1 MIKRI
6 MVIIAMLALAF
17 SVSAQ
22 TLKDG
27 KYFAQDSAFA
37 STGWKDQVVLE
48 IKGGKIS
55 SVNWNGIGNQGLEDK
70 KTVAASGRYG
80 MKKVAKQGEWD
91 VQAKNVEDFL
101 LKVQDPSKISLNDK
115 GKTDAI
121 TGASMTVS
129 GFVNLVDKALAAG
142 PVAKGMYSKDGWFYS
157 SAADF
162 DSSGWKSNVLATV
175 VNGTVVDIM
184 WNGISKDTKKKSKLV
199 EAVSG
204 KYGMGKVAKLGEWNV
219 QAEKVQSGLLK
230 VQDPAKIVV
239 NAKGKADAI
248 TGVSIT
254 VSDFFTLSAEALGK
268 AK

>member
-1 MIKRI
+1 MIKRFMMI
-6 MVIIAMLALAF
+6 VTMLALAF

-27 KYFAQDSAFA
+27 KYFAQDTAFA

-48 IKGGKIS
+48 VKGGKIS
-55 SVNWNGIGNQGLEDK
+55 SVNWNGVGNLGQADK
-70 KTVAASGRYG
+70 KTVAVAGAYG

-101 LKVQDPSKISLNDK
+101 VKVQDISKITLNDK

-129 GFVNLVDKALAAG
+129 GFVDLVKKALAAG
-142 PVAKGMYSKDGWFYS
+142 PVAKGMHAKDGWYYA

-162 DSSGWKSNVLATV
+162 DTSGWKSNVLATV
-175 VNGTVVDIM
+175 VNGTVVDVL

-199 EAVSG
+199 EALTG

-219 QAEKVQSGLLK
+219 QADKVQATLLQ
-230 VQDPAKIVV
+230 VQDPAKVAV

-254 VSDFFTLSAEALGK
+254 VADFFALSAEALNK

>member
-1 MIKRI
+1 MIKRL
-6 MVIIAMLALAF
+6 MIIVAMLALAY
-17 SVSAQ
+17 SMSAQ

-27 KYFAQDSAFA
+27 KYYAQDSAFA

-48 IKGGKIS
+48 VKGGKIS
-55 SVNWNGIGNQGLEDK
+55 SVNWNGIGNQGLADK
-70 KTVAASGRYG
+70 KTVAASGGYG

-91 VQAKNVEDFL
+91 VQAKKVEEYL
-101 LKVQDPSKISLNDK
+101 IKVQDPSKITFNDK

-129 GFVNLVDKALAAG
+129 GFVDLVKQALSAG
-142 PVAKGMYSKDGWFYS
+142 PVSKGMYAKDGWYYA

-175 VNGTVVDIM
+175 VNGTVVDVI
-184 WNGISKDTKKKSKLV
+184 WNGMSKDTKKKSKLV

-204 KYGMGKVAKLGEWNV
+204 KYGMSKVAKQGEWNV
-219 QAEKVQSGLLK
+219 QAEKVHASLLK
-230 VQDPAKIVV
+230 VQDPTKIAV
-239 NAKGKADAI
+239 NDKGKADAI

-254 VSDFFTLSAEALGK
+254 VADFFALSSEALK
-268 AK
+268 NAK

>member
-1 MIKRI
+1 MIKRLFSI
-6 MVIIAMLALAF
+6 VAMLALAF

-27 KYFAQDSAFA
+27 KYFAQESAFA
-37 STGWKDQVVLE
+37 STGWRDQVVIE
-48 IKGGKIS
+48 VKGGKIS
-55 SVNWNGIGNQGLEDK
+55 TVNWNGIGNQGLADK
-70 KTVAASGRYG
+70 KTVAASGAYG

-101 LKVQDPSKISLNDK
+101 IKIQDPSKIPLNDK

-129 GFVNLVDKALAAG
+129 GFVDLVKKALAAG
-142 PVAKGMYSKDGWFYS
+142 PVAKGMYTKDGWYYA
-157 SAADF
+157 SATDF

-175 VNGTVVDIM
+175 VNGTIVDVI
-184 WNGISKDTKKKSKLV
+184 WNGMSKDTKRKSKLV
-199 EAVSG
+199 EAITG

-219 QAEKVQSGLLK
+219 QAEKVQASLLK
-230 VQDPAKIVV
+230 AQDPTKIAV

-254 VSDFFTLSAEALGK
+254 VADFFALSAEALNK